1 MSALSDLRV
10 IDLSTDVAS
19 PFCAKLFA
27 DFGADVIKVE
37 PLQTGDEAR
46 LIPPIADEGNPA
58 ESGGM
63 FLYLNTNKRGV
74 TLNLESQQGLFLLRQ
89 LLSAADVVVEN
100 FPPGGMDTMGLGF
113 HALQK
118 LNPGMALV
126 SVTPFGQDG
135 PWSGYQAT
143 DLVEFAASGLSSVNG
158 LASREPLKV
167 PGFETYY
174 QAGVSAF
181 SGAMTAICHRDFGGP
196 GEHIDVSILE
206 AATTIFEPPATTG

>member
-10 IDLSTDVAS
+10 IDLSTDVAG

-37 PLQTGDEAR
+37 PPQTGDEAR
-46 LIPPIADEGNPA
+46 LFPPIANEGNPA

-74 TLNLESQQGLFLLRQ
+74 TLNLDSQQGLFLLRQ
-89 LLSAADVVVEN
+89 LLSAADIVVEN
-100 FPPGGMDTMGLGF
+100 FPPGVMDTMGLGF
-113 HALQK
+113 DSLQK
-118 LNPGMALV
+118 AKPGIILV

-158 LASREPLKV
+158 LASREPLKAAGQQSTW
-167 PGFETYY
+167 PGTNT
-174 QAGVSAF
+174 GP
-181 SGAMTAICHRDFGGP
+181 SGNENLLYISHGTAIRG
-196 GEHIDVSILE
+196 
-206 AATTIFEPPATTG
+206 

>member
-10 IDLSTDVAS
+10 IDLSTDVAG

-37 PLQTGDEAR
+37 PPQTG
-46 LIPPIADEGNPA
+46 DEGNPA
-58 ESGGM
+58 ESSGI

-74 TLNLESQQGLFLLRQ
+74 TLNLDSQQGLFLLRQ
-89 LLSAADVVVEN
+89 LLSTADIVVEN
-100 FPPGGMDTMGLGF
+100 FPPGAMHTLGLGF
-113 HALQK
+113 DYRQK
-118 LNPGMALV
+118 AKPGIVLV

-181 SGAMTAICHRDFGGP
+181 SGAMTAICHRDVGGP

-206 AATTIFEPPATTG
+206 AATTIFGPPATTG